1 MLAHVPECLP
11 MSPTPALAVPRPV
24 IDAEHL
30 RRQTMDDG
38 ALAAELLTLLHGQI
52 ERLAPVALTGG
63 PSEAADAAHTL
74 KGAGRAV
81 GAFPLA
87 DAACDLEAALRA
99 GRVDRAAARRL
110 SEEARRALAELRP
123 AG

>member
-1 MLAHVPECLP
+1 MPP
-11 MSPTPALAVPRPV
+11 SPALADIRPV

-38 ALAAELLTLLHGQI
+38 ELAAELLALLRGQI
-52 ERLAPVALTGG
+52 ERLTPVALEGG
-63 PSEAADAAHTL
+63 PSQAADAAHTL

-87 DAACDLEAALRA
+87 DAAADLEAALRA
-99 GRVDRAAARRL
+99 GHVDPAAARRL
-110 SEEARRALAELRP
+110 SEEARRALAELARE
-123 AG
+123 G